1 MMTDTT
7 IQDQRI
13 GPPGMSRRMTWLF
26 AIAAGAAVG
35 NLYWAQPLLKYIGDS
50 FMVPTSV
57 AGLLVTVTQ
66 VGYAVGI
73 FLVVPLGDTLNRRRL
88 VPTVMALS
96 ALALAACA
104 IAPSFNVLLFALC
117 LTGLS
122 TLTGQLLLPMAGD
135 LANDEQRGRVVGTVA
150 SGTLTGI
157 VVSRMISGLLA
168 DAFGW
173 RAVYVLAALMA
184 TVLALVLARSLPEL
198 PSRPPVSYRKLLGSV
213 LALVRH
219 QRSVQVIL
227 AIGSASFA
235 VFTLFWTGLT
245 FLLSS
250 APFSY
255 SATQIGMVGL
265 AGLAGTVAA
274 GRAGQLHDRGWSRPA
289 TTAALVLALVSLVIA
304 VAGASS
310 IVLIL
315 IGTVLFQAAIQ
326 AINVLNQIRLFALDP
341 TARSRLNTAFV
352 TSNFIG
358 GAIGSAMAGVLWQVG
373 GWSAVIGVGG
383 GLVAAAL
390 IVWLAQPSSKQ

>member
-1 MMTDTT
+1 
-7 IQDQRI
+7 
-13 GPPGMSRRMTWLF
+13 
-26 AIAAGAAVG
+26 
-35 NLYWAQPLLKYIGDS
+35 
-50 FMVPTSV
+50 
-57 AGLLVTVTQ
+57 
-66 VGYAVGI
+66 
-73 FLVVPLGDTLNRRRL
+73 LGDTLNRRRL